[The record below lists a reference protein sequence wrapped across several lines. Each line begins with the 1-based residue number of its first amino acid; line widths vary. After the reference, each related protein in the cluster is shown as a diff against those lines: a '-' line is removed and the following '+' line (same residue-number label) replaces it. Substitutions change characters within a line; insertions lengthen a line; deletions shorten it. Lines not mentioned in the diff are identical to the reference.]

1 MIAII
6 PARGGSKGLPGKNI
20 KLLNGKPLIAYTI
33 EAALKSKYIDKV
45 FVSTDDEEIAKIAKE
60 YGAWVPFLRPSELAT
75 DTSQAK
81 DTYLYVMNRL
91 EKEYGYDKRK
101 FMVLLPTAPLRN
113 EKHIDEACELFKER
127 KAETLV
133 SMKQAPCPPSWFFE
147 ETNGK
152 VINANLGSGSA
163 INNRQENK
171 EYYIPNGA
179 IYILD
184 YDLLNEKG
192 TYYSENTIAYKM
204 SEKESIDIDYE
215 FDFLLTEY
223 IFMDDKRND

>member
-45 FVSTDDEEIAKIAKE
+45 VVSTDDEKIAEIAEKH
-60 YGAWVPFLRPSELAT
+60 GAWVPFLRPSELAT
-75 DTSQAK
+75 DISQAK

-91 EKEYGYDKRK
+91 EKEYGYDKSK

-113 EKHIDEACELFKER
+113 ARHINEAYELFIER
-127 KAETLV
+127 NAETLV

-147 ETNGK
+147 EIDGK
-152 VINANLGSGSA
+152 VINANLDSGSA

-192 TYYSENTIAYKM
+192 TYYSENTVAYLM
-204 SEKESIDIDYE
+204 PDKESVDIDVE
-215 FDFLLTEY
+215 FDFVFAEY
-223 IFMDDKRND
+223 IYNKI